1 MTEYLRFGL
10 CALFMGA
17 GVFIVFS
24 ALLGVFRF
32 RFVLNRMHSAAMIDS
47 LGITCIVIG
56 LMIASGRLDA
66 ILKLLAIVM
75 LLWIG
80 SPIASHLVSR
90 LEVKTDETAASHMN
104 VKERGRDDGSV

>member
-1 MTEYLRFGL
+1 MSEYLRFGL
-10 CALFMGA
+10 CVFFMAA
-17 GVFIVFS
+17 GVAIVFS

-47 LGITCIVIG
+47 LGISCIVIG
-56 LMIASGRLDA
+56 LMLACGQTDA

-80 SPIASHLVSR
+80 SPIASHLVSK
-90 LEVKTDETAASHMN
+90 LEVHTDKSLTEHLQ
-104 VKERGRDDGSV
+104 VKERKQDDGSV